1 MNSEA
6 RSKLYKHC
14 GCDTALACGLAKNRY
29 DGQAFGLK
37 SKVDKIVQQY
47 EKHRP
52 YTSTQPAMLRQ
63 IKAEWTAGLGPI
75 ASALMW
81 MAIRALARKVIIWLW
96 NNYNR

>member
-6 RSKLYKHC
+6 RSNLYKHC
-14 GCDTALACGLAKNRY
+14 GCDTATACGLTVGHY
-29 DGQAFGLK
+29 DQAYGLQA
-37 SKVDKIVQQY
+37 KVDKIVQQY

-52 YTSTQPAMLRQ
+52 NASTQPAMLRQ

>member
-1 MNSEA
+1 MNSED
-6 RSKLYKHC
+6 RSRLYKHC
-14 GCDTALACGLAKNRY
+14 GCDTTSSLFPAMSYPQAYGL
-29 DGQAFGLK
+29 QA
-37 SKVDKIVQQY
+37 KVDKIVQQF

-52 YTSTQPAMLRQ
+52 SISTQPAMLRQ

-81 MAIRALARKVIIWLW
+81 MAIRALARKVVIWLW